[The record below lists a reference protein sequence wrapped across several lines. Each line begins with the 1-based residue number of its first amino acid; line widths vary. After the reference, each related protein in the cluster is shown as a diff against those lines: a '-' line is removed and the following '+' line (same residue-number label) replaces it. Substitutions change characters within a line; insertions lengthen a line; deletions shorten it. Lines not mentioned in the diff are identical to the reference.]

1 MDIRL
6 TPGQR
11 AHVDQVL
18 ALVNEVEHAWP
29 WNQQLMADAEVERVV
44 LERLGDDWPGL
55 RDDRAYL
62 LWANGRLVDLDDAIS
77 EHDITRQVIGS
88 MPLGGE
94 CDRCRSVRRI
104 AGAAVIAVPRNL
116 VPLLLC
122 GSCASRLRPDV
133 LITKEATD
141 G

>member
-1 MDIRL
+1 MDMRL
-6 TPGQR
+6 TPGQC

-29 WNQQLMADAEVERVV
+29 WNQQLMADAEAERVV
-44 LERLGDDWPGL
+44 LERLGDDWPGM

-62 LWANGRLVDLDDAIS
+62 LWANGRLVDLNDAIS
-77 EHDITRQVIGS
+77 EHDIAWQVIKS

-94 CDRCRSVRRI
+94 CDRCRVVGGI
-104 AGAAVIAVPRNL
+104 AGVAVVAIPRNL

-122 GSCASRLRPDV
+122 GSCASHLRPDV
-133 LITKEATD
+133 LITKEASH

>member
-1 MDIRL
+1 MCMRL

-62 LWANGRLVDLDDAIS
+62 LWANGRLVDLDDAIT
-77 EHDITRQVIGS
+77 EHDIARQIIKS
-88 MPLGGE
+88 LPLGGE
-94 CDRCRSVRRI
+94 CDRCRVVGGI
-104 AGAAVIAVPRNL
+104 AGVAVVAVPRNL

-122 GSCASRLRPDV
+122 GTCASELRPDV
-133 LITKEATD
+133 LIPKEAND